1 MSRHPAQRARIGT
14 IRLAVPVAI
23 GVFIGTRLGQRTKP
37 PQQSDPC
44 HAKPS
49 PPADPSLTGN
59 RETIDQAA
67 LMGAGLA
74 ATVTLV
80 LGEGAY
86 SLFSTIVGVSLIV
99 VLIGYYRPVWEPQ
112 KRWRHTLRRAVA
124 HGAVTGLC
132 ASVTMAYPL
141 QQWLEET
148 PGACSLVPPPERAEC
163 LAEAI
168 TTDWIAVTWLVSGQ
182 AVTLV
187 YIGCWVQ
194 VLSSEGN

>member
-1 MSRHPAQRARIGT
+1 LASAPNLLNSRIPATPNHPHQPIHRQQGT
-14 IRLAVPVAI
+14 
-23 GVFIGTRLGQRTKP
+23 
-37 PQQSDPC
+37 
-44 HAKPS
+44 
-49 PPADPSLTGN
+49 

-86 SLFSTIVGVSLIV
+86 SLFSTIVGVSLILV
-99 VLIGYYRPVWEPQ
+99 VTGYYRPVWERQ
-112 KRWRHTLRRAVA
+112 KRWRHMLWRAVA
-124 HGAVTGLC
+124 LGAVIGLC

-141 QQWLEET
+141 QQLLEES
-148 PGACSLVPPPERAEC
+148 PGACSLVPPPEKAEC

-168 TTDWIAVTWLVSGQ
+168 TTDWIAVTWLVSGL

-187 YIGCWVQ
+187 YIRC
-194 VLSSEGN
+194 